1 MFSSLKIREFRLF
14 WSAMLVSLVGTWVQ
28 SMAQS
33 WLAYRLTD
41 SVFLLGLTGFL
52 NYLPVSLFSLA
63 AGVLVDR
70 VVKRDL
76 LLVTQ
81 LVFALLAGLMAF
93 LVQRDAVTVPLVLGI
108 AFLNGLV
115 MAFDAPAR
123 QAMVV
128 DLVGR
133 PHLFN
138 AIMLNSAAFNSAR
151 IIGPALAGVLI
162 ASVGMAGCFYVNAFS
177 FLPVLAA
184 LFFITRH
191 PVHPDAGRSSFRT
204 DIAEGLAL
212 IRGSDLLWVLLVL
225 VGVFSLLG
233 ASYIVLMPVFAHE
246 VLGSGARG
254 LAILMSSSGV
264 GALAGVLSLGARKGS
279 SSKFLLL
286 RQMTVLFYASLIVFS
301 FSRSLVF
308 SAFTL
313 MGAGFG
319 GSASMSLVNTLLQTN
334 IPDAYRGRTMGAFIM
349 MFTGLLPFGN
359 LLAGFL
365 AHLLGAPLVV
375 FFTAGACLVFYG
387 FMDLRFLNARRP
399 GELVGA

>member
-1 MFSSLKIREFRLF
+1 MFSSLRIREFRLF
-14 WSAMLVSLVGTWVQ
+14 WSAMLVSLMGTWVQ

-33 WLAYRLTD
+33 WLVYRLTD

-52 NYLPVSLFSLA
+52 NYLPVALFSLP

-76 LLVTQ
+76 LLATQ
-81 LVFALLAGLMAF
+81 LVFALLAAFMAF
-93 LVQRDAVTVPLVLGI
+93 LVQKDAVTVPLVLGVS
-108 AFLNGLV
+108 FLNGFVL
-115 MAFDAPAR
+115 AFDAPAR

-177 FLPVLAA
+177 FLPVLGA
-184 LFFITRH
+184 LFFITRK
-191 PVHPDAGRSSFRT
+191 PAHPDAGRRSFRT
-204 DIAEGLAL
+204 DIAQGLAL
-212 IRGSDLLWVLLVL
+212 IRSNDLLWVLLVL

-233 ASYIVLMPVFAHE
+233 ASHIILMPVFAQE
-246 VLGSGARG
+246 VLGAGARG

-264 GALAGVLSLGARKGS
+264 GALIGVLSLGARKGS
-279 SSKFLLL
+279 ASKFLLL

-308 SAFTL
+308 SALML

-359 LLAGFL
+359 LLSGFL

-375 FFTAGACLVFYG
+375 FFSAGACLVFYC
-387 FMDLRFLNARRP
+387 FMDLRFLSARRA
-399 GELVGA
+399 GELAGA